1 MPPSR
6 LISPFPAA
14 RPLLFAGLMLLA
26 GSASLA
32 QPVVIEKQPERV
44 RLQLKWQHQF
54 QFAGYYAAVDQG
66 YYREAGLEVELI
78 EARPGVDVAEVVL
91 SGQAEFGVGTSD
103 LILLRARGQPVV
115 VLATIF
121 QHSPLVLLAR
131 RGAGVDDLQALHDR
145 PVMIEPGSAE
155 LFAYFRNEGVDPST
169 LRIEHHTFD
178 VADLLSGRIAAMS
191 AYQTDEPYLLKQ
203 AGVDYLTF
211 TPRAGGIDFY
221 GDNLFTTEVQIRE
234 HPERV
239 KAFRAASLRGWDYAL
254 AHPEEMIRLILRDHP
269 GRKDAGHLSF
279 EAAQT
284 IQLMHPALIETG
296 HMNAGRWQHMIN
308 TYLEL
313 GMLAEPV
320 PLDQLLYNTSD
331 SPDLRWVYW
340 SLGALAVLTLA
351 LLGWLLPLLR
361 LNNQLRQAKEAADSG
376 NSAKSRYLA
385 FISHEIRTPLNGIVG
400 VVELLRAE
408 GLTEAQREL
417 VRLIEQCVENLLKL
431 INGLLDQAQIESG
444 RLRIEI
450 SPLPVRT
457 FVGDV
462 CELFAAPARMK
473 GLSLRHGVGDAVPA
487 TVLTDG
493 LRLRQVI
500 SNLLSNAIKFTERG
514 GVELQVIAQGDRLF
528 FRVSDTGIGL
538 TAGQAAKL
546 FTPYSQADD
555 SIARRY
561 GGTGLGLAI
570 SRDLARLLG
579 GDITVERRNA
589 GTVFIV
595 EIKAPAPTSDG
606 VV

>member
-1 MPPSR
+1 MPELPPSFRFAR
-6 LISPFPAA
+6 LIALFVSGLVMAAAPA
-14 RPLLFAGLMLLA
+14 R
-26 GSASLA
+26 A
-32 QPVVIEKQPERV
+32 QPVVIEKPPERV

-54 QFAGYYAAVDQG
+54 QFAGYYAAVEQG

-91 SGQAEFGVGTSD
+91 SGEAEFGVGTSD
-103 LILLRARGQPVV
+103 LVLLRAKGEPVV

-121 QHSPLVLLAR
+121 QHSPLILLAK
-131 RGAGVDDLQALHDR
+131 RGAGVDDLHALHDK

-191 AYQTDEPYLLKQ
+191 AYQTDEPYQLKQ
-203 AGVDYLTF
+203 AGIDYLTF

-221 GDNLFTTEVQIRE
+221 GDNLFTTEAQIRD

-254 AHPEEMIRLILRDHP
+254 AHPDEMIRLILRDYP
-269 GRKDAGHLSF
+269 GRKDAGHLRF
-279 EAAQT
+279 EAEQT

-296 HMNAGRWQHMIN
+296 HMNAGRWQHMVN

-313 GMLAEPV
+313 GMIAEPV
-320 PLDQLLYNTSD
+320 PLDELLYDASD

-340 SLGALAVLTLA
+340 SLGALAVLALA

-361 LNNQLRQAKEAADSG
+361 LNAQLRLAKEAADRG

-400 VVELLRAE
+400 VVQLLRSE

-417 VRLIEQCVENLLKL
+417 VRLIEQCAENLLKL

-444 RLRIEI
+444 RLRVEI
-450 SPLPVRT
+450 TPLPVRA

-462 CELFAAPARMK
+462 CELFAAPAKMK
-473 GLSLRHGVGDAVPA
+473 GLSLRHDIGDAVPA

-500 SNLLSNAIKFTERG
+500 SNLLSNAVKFTERG
-514 GVELQVIAQGDRLF
+514 GVELHVIAQGDRLF

-538 TAGQAAKL
+538 TAEQAAKL
-546 FTPYSQADD
+546 FSPYSQADD
-555 SIARRY
+555 SIVRRY
-561 GGTGLGLAI
+561 GGTGLGLSI

-579 GDITVERRNA
+579 GDITVERRTA
-589 GTVFIV
+589 GTTFIV
-595 EIKAPAPTSDG
+595 EITAPAAPSDG